1 MRAAGAAARED
12 GTCYLTGGATAVL
25 LGWRTSS
32 LDIDVRFEP
41 EQDAVLRSL
50 QQIKRD
56 LQLNVETASASPAE
70 FIPLPHAR
78 EERSP
83 FIATEG
89 RLTFRH
95 FDLYAQ
101 ALAKI
106 ERSHEKDLVDVRAM
120 LDLRYVERETLRALY
135 EEIEPQLYRFPALS
149 PERFRYRVE
158 QATAL

>member
-1 MRAAGAAARED
+1 
-12 GTCYLTGGATAVL
+12 
-25 LGWRTSS
+25 
-32 LDIDVRFEP
+32 
-41 EQDAVLRSL
+41 
-50 QQIKRD
+50 
-56 LQLNVETASASPAE
+56 
-70 FIPLPHAR
+70 
-78 EERSP
+78 
-83 FIATEG
+83 
-89 RLTFRH
+89 LTFRH

>member
-25 LGWRTSS
+25 LGWRAST

-41 EQDAVLRSL
+41 EQDAVMRSL

-56 LQLNVETASASPAE
+56 LQLNVETASSSPAE